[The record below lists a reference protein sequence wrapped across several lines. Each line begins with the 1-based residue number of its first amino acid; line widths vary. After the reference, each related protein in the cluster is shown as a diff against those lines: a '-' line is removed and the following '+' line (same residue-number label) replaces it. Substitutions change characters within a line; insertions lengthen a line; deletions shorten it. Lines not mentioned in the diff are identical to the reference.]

1 MKVVRS
7 KDFQEVAVLRGGRC
21 VLRGAQAYGFRS
33 IQNLVRKIRSGR
45 CPYDIVEVMAC
56 PSGAHPRP
64 LCSYSFFASFGHHN
78 VLRDGHAVDALRRPG
93 VSPGFLTALA
103 VHTLMCHEIAVP
115 RCKYRQCGRIG
126 RAVSLSRGVW
136 HVATDSTVA

>member
-56 PSGAHPRP
+56 PSGAHPPP
-64 LCSYSFFASFGHHN
+64 LSSYSFLALFCHHH
-78 VLRDGHAVDALRRPG
+78 VLRDGHTVDALRPPG
-93 VSPGFLTALA
+93 VSPSCLTVLA
-103 VHTLMCHEIAVP
+103 VRHPSVSLMCHEMAAL
-115 RCKYRQCGRIG
+115 RCKYRRCARIG
-126 RAVSLSRGVW
+126 RVVWLLRGV
-136 HVATDSTVA
+136 